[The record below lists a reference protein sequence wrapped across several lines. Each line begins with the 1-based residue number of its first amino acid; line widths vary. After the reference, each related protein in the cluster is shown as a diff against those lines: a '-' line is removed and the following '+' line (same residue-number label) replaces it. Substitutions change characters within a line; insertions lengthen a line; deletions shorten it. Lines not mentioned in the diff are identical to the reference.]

1 VSVLDGASGPPAVAV
16 DSVVRP
22 RRGVERVLAGN
33 AWLLFAFLYLP
44 ILVLIV
50 LSFNDNRVVGVWTE
64 GSLRWYRA
72 LIADSNVL
80 GALRNSLTVA
90 AISTVVSTVLGT
102 AAALSLERFRYRGQ
116 RAYDGLLY
124 LPVIIPDVTMA
135 VMMLLFFVQAFDLL
149 GALAGVNPRFGIGT
163 ISLSHIAFNI
173 SFVALVVRARLAGL
187 DPALEEAAADLY
199 ASRAQAFRRVT
210 LPLIAPG
217 VAGGALLALTLSL
230 DDVVITS
237 FVSGP
242 GSTTLP
248 VYVFGLVRR
257 GVTPLINAV
266 SVLMLVGSMLLVLMS
281 LFLQASR
288 RGERPVE
295 VVQVDTVV
303 QVGKGE
309 GRG

>member
-1 VSVLDGASGPPAVAV
+1 VSVLDTGAAPPTVAE

-22 RRGVERVLAGN
+22 KRRVERLLAGN
-33 AWLLFAFLYLP
+33 AWLVFAFLYLP
-44 ILVLIV
+44 ILLLVV

-64 GSLRWYRA
+64 PSLRWYRA
-72 LIADSNVL
+72 MFTDRNVL
-80 GALRNSLTVA
+80 GALRNSIVVA
-90 AISTVVSTVLGT
+90 VVSTAVSTVLGT

-135 VMMLLFFVQAFDLL
+135 VMMLLFFVQAFDLVAATL
-149 GALAGVNPRFGIGT
+149 GLNPTFGIGT

-173 SFVALVVRARLAGL
+173 SFVAVVVRARIAGL
-187 DPALEEAAADLY
+187 DPSLEEAASDLY
-199 ASRAQAFRRVT
+199 ASRWQAFRRVT

-230 DDVVITS
+230 DEVVITS
-237 FVSGP
+237 FVAGP

-266 SVLMLVGSMLLVLMS
+266 SVLMLVGSMLLVLAS
-281 LFLQASR
+281 LLLSR
-288 RGERPVE
+288 RRDGA
-295 VVQVDTVV
+295 
-303 QVGKGE
+303 
-309 GRG
+309 